1 MSAQVLLL
9 GLLFVVLLQSRT
21 AGYWI
26 QASRPVSSTVVFLLL
41 MGFCVL
47 ARDPRE
53 YSVLQWVALGSLATV
68 LGIFFYHGLAINEVS
83 GMARVPF
90 WYGVIM
96 AVGVVVLPQ
105 YVSRRAFLWAVN
117 RFAAVLVLVTLPVYV
132 FGEYSM
138 FGMPFRFHGAYT
150 LPIIEYEVRAVR
162 SLFVHRNAFGVV
174 AFAGTVAAFG
184 ELHRVVVGGRAV
196 WTVFVPSALL
206 AIDASGLI
214 LSSGRALWVV
224 TPMAIGVYL
233 AYLVVGRR
241 IVPLAILGAF
251 AYLVAGIA
259 AVHSGLIPLP
269 EGTPTRAP
277 RWYPTVAALL
287 DNPSILGA
295 GFVDPGEFIAPYQ
308 GTMHSPHNSY
318 LTIAI
323 RAGFLGGVVY
333 VLLVVA
339 SLLGGVL
346 KTLEAEGDASRG
358 ITLVALAVGFAAHQQ
373 FEAYTL
379 FNWGSST
386 VLAVFVFGFLLF
398 GERSQSGD
406 PADT

>member
-132 FGEYSM
+132 YGEYSM
-138 FGMPFRFHGAYT
+138 FGMPFRFHARTHSRLSNTRYG
-150 LPIIEYEVRAVR
+150 R
-162 SLFVHRNAFGVV
+162 SGHCSFTGMPLAWSRSRGPSRPSGSYIGWWSVD
-174 AFAGTVAAFG
+174 
-184 ELHRVVVGGRAV
+184 GR
-196 WTVFVPSALL
+196 
-206 AIDASGLI
+206 
-214 LSSGRALWVV
+214 SGRYSSPRHSWRS
-224 TPMAIGVYL
+224 TP
-233 AYLVVGRR
+233 
-241 IVPLAILGAF
+241 P
-251 AYLVAGIA
+251 
-259 AVHSGLIPLP
+259 
-269 EGTPTRAP
+269 
-277 RWYPTVAALL
+277 
-287 DNPSILGA
+287 D
-295 GFVDPGEFIAPYQ
+295 
-308 GTMHSPHNSY
+308 
-318 LTIAI
+318 
-323 RAGFLGGVVY
+323 
-333 VLLVVA
+333 
-339 SLLGGVL
+339 
-346 KTLEAEGDASRG
+346 
-358 ITLVALAVGFAAHQQ
+358 
-373 FEAYTL
+373 
-379 FNWGSST
+379 
-386 VLAVFVFGFLLF
+386 
-398 GERSQSGD
+398 
-406 PADT
+406 